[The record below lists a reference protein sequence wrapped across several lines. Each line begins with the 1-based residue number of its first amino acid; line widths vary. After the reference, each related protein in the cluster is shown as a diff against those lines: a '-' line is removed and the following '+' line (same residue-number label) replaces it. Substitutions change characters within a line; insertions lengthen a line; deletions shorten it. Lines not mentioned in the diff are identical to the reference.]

1 MIWNIADILRGG
13 WKQHEYQDV
22 ILPLV
27 VLKRLDSILADT
39 KAKVLEKHNEYQGKI
54 NDLDPILK
62 KTSGAAFYNI
72 SDYDFKTIL
81 GEPKHLAKNFRL
93 YINGYSKNIQDIFEK
108 FDFNKQLERL
118 EGGDLLFYVIQEL
131 NKVDL
136 HPSKVDNYQMGHVFE
151 ELLRKFSEM
160 SNETAGEH
168 YTPRDVISVMTELLF
183 SPDTKDLKKPHVIK
197 KIYDPACGTGG
208 MLSVSKDYIFL
219 YGQELNSI
227 TYAMAKSDMLI
238 KGDNPDLIRGGEKD
252 QSKASTL
259 ANDQFFGESFDYSLS
274 NPPYGVDWKK
284 DKEVVEREA
293 SRGHAGRFGAGL
305 PRISDGQLLFLQ
317 HLVSKMKPEKDGGSR
332 VAIVH
337 NGSPLFTGDAGSGE
351 SEIRRWVLEKDLLET
366 IVALPDQL
374 FYNTG
379 INTYLWFLSNR
390 KPSERKNKVQLIDA
404 RSFFKKTRKSLGS
417 KRHEIDSESKK
428 KIVELYEK
436 FEENEFS
443 KIFKTTDFA
452 YRQITIERPLRLKFD
467 FSLEKIKELYFLFH
481 IKTDKQNESELQEVI
496 EQEKELKDS
505 ILGKPA
511 TKNKKGKEQSIQNH
525 KIFATFIDSFKGE
538 KYTDKNILDKTIEG
552 RSKEIIKGKLGT
564 VLYKSFINTV
574 GERDEK
580 AEICLDK
587 DGNPEPDSEL
597 RDYENVP
604 YEMNI
609 KEYFDKEVKPYVPDA
624 WINES
629 VCDAK
634 DGKVGIVGYEIPFT
648 RFFYKYEAPRSL
660 ESIEVDIEKVENELL
675 ELLKQL

>member
-1 MIWNIADILRGG
+1 MENFNQKTSMIWNIADILRGG

-39 KAKVLEKHNEYQGKI
+39 KAKVLEKNNEYKGKI
-54 NDLDPILK
+54 NDLDPILT
-62 KTSGAAFYNI
+62 KTAGVPFYNI

-81 GEPKHLAKNFRL
+81 GEPKLLAKNFRQ

-118 EGGDLLFYVIQEL
+118 EDGNILFQIIQIL
-131 NKVDL
+131 NGVDF
-136 HPSKVDNYQMGHVFE
+136 HPSHVDNYQMGHIFE

-168 YTPRDVISVMTELLF
+168 YTPRDVIGLMTEMLF
-183 SPDTKDLKKPHVIK
+183 SPDKKDLNKPHVIK

-208 MLSVSKDYIFL
+208 MLSVAKDYILEHINKKADIFL
-219 YGQELNSI
+219 YGQELNSV

-252 QSKASTL
+252 HSKASTL
-259 ANDQFFGESFDYSLS
+259 ANDQFFGDVFDYGLS

-284 DKEVVEREA
+284 DKDAVEREA
-293 SRGHAGRFGAGL
+293 ARGYAGRFGAGT

-332 VAIVH
+332 ISIVH

-351 SEIRRWVLEKDLLET
+351 SEIRRWILEKDLLEA

-379 INTYLWFLSNR
+379 INTYLWFVTNR
-390 KPSERKNKVQLIDA
+390 KSKERKGKVQLIDA
-404 RSFFKKTRKSLGS
+404 RTFFKKTRKSLGS
-417 KRHEIDSESKK
+417 KRHEIDPESKK

-452 YRQITIERPLRLKFD
+452 YRQITIDRPLMVD
-467 FSLEKIKELYFLFH
+467 G
-481 IKTDKQNESELQEVI
+481 EVS
-496 EQEKELKDS
+496 KD
-505 ILGKPA
+505 
-511 TKNKKGKEQSIQNH
+511 KKGNIE
-525 KIFATFIDSFKGE
+525 ID
-538 KYTDKNILDKTIEG
+538 
-552 RSKEIIKGKLGT
+552 
-564 VLYKSFINTV
+564 KS
-574 GERDEK
+574 
-580 AEICLDK
+580 
-587 DGNPEPDSEL
+587 L

-604 YEMNI
+604 YEMDI
-609 KEYFDKEVKPYVPDA
+609 KKYFDKEVKPYVPDA

-629 VCDAK
+629 VVDHK
-634 DGKVGIVGYEIPFT
+634 DGKVGVVGYEIPFT
-648 RFFYKYEAPRSL
+648 RYFYKYEAPRSL
-660 ESIEVDIEKVENELL
+660 ETIEADIEKVENELL
-675 ELLKQL
+675 ALLKQL